1 MSVIPGSLQIEDPEQ
16 WEGGQVHERY
26 PKMSGVVAEYFV
38 QMIMTAVLGN
48 SAPNMSI
55 VFESGTG
62 SVGKDGSPTGCYA
75 SVHNNESDFTFFPV
89 EYPIYDYSKVNP
101 VQVIHEG
108 PLSIVSTYKVEKE
121 HSIVYADLL
130 QSSLRSFD
138 NLVWFVVLV
147 CFSVFTGLLFL
158 RKWVN
163 NLKESTVYISRLPR
177 LFKKYLKPKKSKT
190 GYSTLFETFTHMMG
204 QESTS
209 FDDRSGN
216 VISILMTVGF
226 FLILVFYLNLMSTEL
241 VVVTKPKVINNYR
254 DVMNEKNITVG
265 FFAVVYDVNEFEEA
279 EEGTI
284 QEEFWKQFR
293 TSHYIIDNSKDIL
306 GAGNFM
312 VSQFPKKES
321 ILIVTSMFSEPGLKA
336 MCKLIVGGAP
346 RTYGWLASD
355 PKGKQHT
362 QGLIIRQGLNSDLI
376 IKGQRRLKG
385 LFEGDII
392 VKAIARSLEV
402 LDFGPLSAGNL
413 STISEVMRC
422 ISKQVNFNCPEV
434 ETVNVKNFR
443 YLALVCVLL
452 FFISFTVL
460 IVELVDKIIKKAKAS
475 ITV

>member
-1 MSVIPGSLQIEDPEQ
+1 MFVAALDSLTYIIAYRVCMSVVPAAVQIEDPKQ

-216 VISILMTVGF
+216 VISVLMTVGF
-226 FLILVFYLNLMSTEL
+226 FLILVFYLNLMS
-241 VVVTKPKVINNYR
+241 
-254 DVMNEKNITVG
+254 
-265 FFAVVYDVNEFEEA
+265 
-279 EEGTI
+279 
-284 QEEFWKQFR
+284 
-293 TSHYIIDNSKDIL
+293 
-306 GAGNFM
+306 
-312 VSQFPKKES
+312 
-321 ILIVTSMFSEPGLKA
+321 
-336 MCKLIVGGAP
+336 P

-355 PKGKQHT
+355 PEGKQHT
-362 QGLIIRQGLNSDLI
+362 QGLIMRQGLDSDLI

-385 LFEGDII
+385 LFEGDMI
-392 VKAIARSLEV
+392 VKAIARLLEV
-402 LDFGPLSAGNL
+402 LDFGPVTSGI
-413 STISEVMRC
+413 STVSEVMKC
-422 ISKQVNFNCPEV
+422 ISKQVNFNRPEV
-434 ETVNVKNFR
+434 ETVNVRNFK

-452 FFISFTVL
+452 FIISFTVL
-460 IVELVDKIIKKAKAS
+460 VVELVDKMIKEVRVS
-475 ITV
+475 TTV